1 MTVNSYLHNKSQ
13 ALLLTDAE
21 KSSITTSIST
31 IRTRLNAYFPGELS
45 ETFIFGSYD
54 RGTILPRA
62 YDTNSDVDFM
72 IVFSDGGYQPQTYLD
87 KLRRFAA
94 YYYSSSDIAQS
105 HPTIKI
111 DMNHIRFELVPSLL
125 DYGNYQIPSKSS
137 GYASWIMTEPRT
149 FKAKLQEC
157 NKRHNWYIGPTVR
170 LMKYWN
176 ATHGRVFDSYELE
189 QMIVDYYAGR
199 YTKDGLNYWTYFRE
213 FVGNLSI
220 NWNYSETKQNR
231 ITALKN
237 AVDQIKQYINQG
249 RTTDAENAIG
259 RLLP

>member
-13 ALLLTDAE
+13 ALLLTEAE
-21 KSSITTSIST
+21 KGSTTTSIST
-31 IRTRLNAYFPGELS
+31 IRTRLNAYFPGELN
-45 ETFIFGSYD
+45 ETFVFGSHD
-54 RGTILPRA
+54 RGTILPRHHDA
-62 YDTNSDVDFM
+62 TSDVDYM
-72 IVFSDGGYQPQTYLD
+72 VVFSDGGYQPQTYLD

-111 DMNHIRFELVPSLL
+111 EMNHIRFELVPALL
-125 DYGNYQIPSKSS
+125 NYGQYQIPGRTSI
-137 GYASWIMTEPRT
+137 YQNWMTTDPRG
-149 FKAKLQEC
+149 FKTRFQEC
-157 NKRHNWYIGPTVR
+157 NKKNGWYIGPTVR

-176 ATHGRVFDSYELE
+176 ATHGRTFDSYELE
-189 QMIVDYYAGR
+189 QLIVGYFQNRYYV
-199 YTKDGLNYWTYFRE
+199 DGCNYWSYLRE
-213 FVGNLSI
+213 FVENLSTT
-220 NWNYSETKQNR
+220 WDDTQAKRDR

-237 AVDQIKQYINQG
+237 AIDQIKQYINQG